1 MPKIRIKQTPNSL
14 WLRQRELGVKF
25 PLGHSDDFHK
35 TLYSSIQPITSWDH
49 GDNLTAARHGGVFNL
64 EYSPDGSV
72 ANVLVCCFT
81 SIVTSGPRSH
91 VCIQCCRSLLLAAC
105 EKKSILMFDPLCRKL
120 IHAIDNAHNDCV
132 NCVRFVRRSS

>member
-25 PLGHSDDFHK
+25 PLGHSDNFHK

-64 EYSPDGSV
+64 EYSPDGLVTWS
-72 ANVLVCCFT
+72 NVNMYLIDF
-81 SIVTSGPRSH
+81 
-91 VCIQCCRSLLLAAC
+91 
-105 EKKSILMFDPLCRKL
+105 FKL
-120 IHAIDNAHNDCV
+120 QAQ
-132 NCVRFVRRSS
+132 F

>member
-25 PLGHSDDFHK
+25 PLGHSDNFHK

-64 EYSPDGSV
+64 EYSPDG
-72 ANVLVCCFT
+72 LVTWSCLT
-81 SIVTSGPRSH
+81 ST
-91 VCIQCCRSLLLAAC
+91 CINFFKLQAQFLL
-105 EKKSILMFDPLCRKL
+105 ET
-120 IHAIDNAHNDCV
+120 
-132 NCVRFVRRSS
+132 

>member
-1 MPKIRIKQTPNSL
+1 MPKIRTKQTPNSL

-64 EYSPDGSV
+64 EYSPDG
-72 ANVLVCCFT
+72 LVRIYQYVIPHEPLKSQVK
-81 SIVTSGPRSH
+81 SINMLYILKT
-91 VCIQCCRSLLLAAC
+91 VCIKNRSIEIL
-105 EKKSILMFDPLCRKL
+105 KKYGCSHFTFDITDPSYWQ
-120 IHAIDNAHNDCV
+120 HAK
-132 NCVRFVRRSS
+132 RRVF